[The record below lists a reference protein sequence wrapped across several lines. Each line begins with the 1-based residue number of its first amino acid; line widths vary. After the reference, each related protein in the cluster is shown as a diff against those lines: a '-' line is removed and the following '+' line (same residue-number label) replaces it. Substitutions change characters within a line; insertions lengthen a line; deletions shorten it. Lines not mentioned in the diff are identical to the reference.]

1 MPAFM
6 KNIDQKKLISQLS
19 SIYSILI
26 ILFLGLYFFTKNMLL
41 VKICLFGL
49 LVIAII
55 FAVLLVINLKNRK
68 KE

>member
-1 MPAFM
+1 M

-55 FAVLLVINLKNRK
+55 YAVLLVINLQNRK